1 MTHELW
7 YIRLGFETIYSNI
20 YDKKSIE
27 LVWDDGK
34 PMMW

>member
-1 MTHELW
+1 MIHELW
-7 YIRLGFETIYSNI
+7 YIRLGLETIYSNI